1 MRQTLLALCL
11 AAAASPVLAQDETK
25 GRIDF
30 VKEIQPILQNHC
42 VKCHGAKKQEGELRL
57 DLKKHV
63 FHDEKDLWSIV
74 PGDAEFSSV
83 YERITLP
90 ADDPDVMPAE
100 GEPLTKEQVA
110 AIKTWI
116 EQGAEWPESADQA
129 LLELEAKRKA
139 REVITLPELSDA
151 QRAAESKAMDVVREA
166 GGLALRVA
174 ANTTAV
180 EVNFS
185 LLGDKVTDA
194 HLDTL
199 RGLEPTL
206 VWLNLARTGVG
217 DAGVGKLTDFAQI
230 RRLNLANSAVTD
242 AGLEALA
249 GLEGLEY
256 LNLYGTAVTDAGLR
270 HLEGLGNLA
279 RLYLWQTQVTD
290 EGAANLLKKLP
301 DLQIDL
307 GRAAE
312 ALLAPAEPKPAA
324 INDKCPVS
332 DKPVDLA
339 HTSEIDGK
347 LVAFCCGNCKAKFD
361 ADPAPF
367 RAKLGLEVAQAKPIN
382 DTCPVSGKAI
392 DSSKTSEVD
401 GKLVAFCCGNCKAK
415 FDADPAPFRKKLGL
429 DGQ

>member
-1 MRQTLLALCL
+1 MRQTLTALCL
-11 AAAASPVLAQDETK
+11 AAAVSPVLAQDEVK
-25 GRIDF
+25 GQIDF

-63 FHDEKDLWSIV
+63 FHEEKDLWSIV
-74 PGDAEFSSV
+74 PGDPDFSSV

-100 GEPLTKEQVA
+100 GEPLTKEQVT

-116 EQGAEWPESADQA
+116 AQGAEWPESADEA

-139 REVITLPELSDA
+139 REVITLPELDDA
-151 QRAAESKAMDVVREA
+151 QRAAEAKAMDAVRDA
-166 GGLALRVA
+166 GALALRIA
-174 ANTTAV
+174 ANTSAV
-180 EVNFS
+180 EANFS
-185 LLGDKVTDA
+185 LLGNKVTDA
-194 HLDTL
+194 HMDTL

-217 DAGVGKLTDFAQI
+217 DAGVRKLSGFSHL

-242 AGLEALA
+242 AGLEALT

-256 LNLYGTAVTDAGLR
+256 LNLYGTAITDAGLR

-279 RLYLWQTQVTD
+279 NLYLWQTQVTD

-301 DLQIDL
+301 GVQIDL

-312 ALLAPAEPKPAA
+312 ALLAPAEPKPAP

-332 DKPVDLA
+332 DKPVDHANTSEIDGKLVA
-339 HTSEIDGK
+339 FCCGNCKAKFDADSAPFRAKLGLEVAKAKPINDKCPVSDKPVDPAKTSEIDGK

-367 RAKLGLEVAQAKPIN
+367 RAKLGLE
-382 DTCPVSGKAI
+382 
-392 DSSKTSEVD
+392 SK
-401 GKLVAFCCGNCKAK
+401 
-415 FDADPAPFRKKLGL
+415 
-429 DGQ
+429 